1 MFMLCRDVLVI
12 ATPYASG
19 FDHFAIADE
28 VQFKFDRCCRSLHE
42 SVSESCSSFVF
53 FAPGYK
59 HTLVFVY
66 WNIGFQ

>member
-42 SVSESCSSFVF
+42 SVSDTFSSFCSW
-53 FAPGYK
+53 K
-59 HTLVFVY
+59 
-66 WNIGFQ
+66 